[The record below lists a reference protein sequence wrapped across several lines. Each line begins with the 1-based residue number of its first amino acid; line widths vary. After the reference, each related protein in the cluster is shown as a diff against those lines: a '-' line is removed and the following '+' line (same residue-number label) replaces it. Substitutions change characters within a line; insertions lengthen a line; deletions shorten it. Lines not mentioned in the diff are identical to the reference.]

1 MSDIPQFH
9 PLESGTRPEG
19 LKRFLR
25 LLPQF
30 IERLDPSKPDHLST
44 VDGLK
49 LGHRIMTYNSTK
61 PWPHAFP
68 LDAAIK
74 LTTHGNPHIR
84 TDADSRAALGA
95 VQTKFRVL
103 ERQARTAKDATDPH
117 KKPFWRGPIEVKFAS
132 SVFGGKATSA
142 RFTLDMRRRGAFRT
156 LGERELPDGSKQ
168 KMPAVHTVEI
178 FDQFEQSTGEP
189 EFYVGMLDDVEDLM
203 QRLCAWRDEAIKQAK
218 NIDEYLAT
226 VVFFS
231 ILGAKVIHPFFDGNG
246 RAFEAQM
253 IKDLHVIGYPV
264 ADMPGLFES
273 EVLSQNVLAGIS
285 NMFLDQMMQDNKIP
299 YIPKSKLAEVEMH
312 PGLSKAYTR
321 MLSGAIRNLINQG
334 IPKRGDYAHMI
345 ASGVTLMKM
354 SLSRQIAE
362 HAARG
367 IEWGPPAASPFAIPK
382 DFYQEHLQM
391 LRDSIAQAGEPV
403 RTRG

>member
-1 MSDIPQFH
+1 MPDIPQFY

-19 LKRFLR
+19 LKRFLN

-30 IERLDPSKPDHLST
+30 IKRLDPTEPNHLST
-44 VDGLK
+44 VDGIK
-49 LGHRIMTYNSTK
+49 LAHRIMTYNSTK
-61 PWPHAFP
+61 PWPNPFP
-68 LDAAIK
+68 LDAAVK
-74 LTTHGNPHIR
+74 LAVYDNPHVQ
-84 TDADSRAALGA
+84 THADSRAATAA
-95 VQTKFRVL
+95 VETKFRVL
-103 ERQARTAKDATDPH
+103 ERQARSAKDAADPH
-117 KKPFWRGPIEVKFAS
+117 KKPFWRGPIEVKFSS
-132 SVFGGKATSA
+132 SVLGGKATSA
-142 RFTLDMRRRGAFRT
+142 RFTLDMRRRGAFRS

-178 FDQFEQSTGEP
+178 FDQFEQSAREP
-189 EFYVGMLDDVEDLM
+189 EFYLGMLDDVEDLM
-203 QRLCAWRDEAIKQAK
+203 QRLCAWRDEAIRQAK

-226 VVFFS
+226 IVFFS
-231 ILGAKVIHPFFDGNG
+231 ILGAKVVHPFFDGNG

-264 ADMPGLFES
+264 TGMPGLSES
-273 EVLSQNVLAGIS
+273 EVLSDNVLAGIS
-285 NMFLDQMMQDNKIP
+285 NIFLDQMMQDNKIP
-299 YIPKSKLAEVEMH
+299 YIPKSKLAEVEAH
-312 PGLSKAYTR
+312 PGLSKSYTR
-321 MLSGAIRNLINQG
+321 MLSGAIRNHINQG

-367 IEWGPPAASPFAIPK
+367 IGWGPQADSPFAIPK
-382 DFYQEHLQM
+382 DFYQENLQM

-403 RTRG
+403 RKRS